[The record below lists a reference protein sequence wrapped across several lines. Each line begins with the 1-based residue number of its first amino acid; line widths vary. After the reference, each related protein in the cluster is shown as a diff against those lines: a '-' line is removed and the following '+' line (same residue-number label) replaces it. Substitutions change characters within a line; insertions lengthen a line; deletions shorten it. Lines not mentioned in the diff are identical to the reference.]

1 MLRGT
6 ISLAAGLALLSVS
19 ELAGLAYL
27 RIVAAV
33 LLVAGAVDIG
43 IAAGRKPRVAGML
56 KRIGGIF
63 SRAAVC
69 VAAAVLAA
77 PVLTVLI
84 GSLAGAATQLFN
96 ANSVIDMPLV
106 ITGGVVGLL
115 LLTATLTALVVGI
128 GAILGKAPDQ
138 AAEEKV

>member
-6 ISLAAGLALLSVS
+6 ISLAAGLALLFVS
-19 ELAGLAYL
+19 ELAGLASL

-33 LLVAGAVDIG
+33 LLAAGAVDIG
-43 IAAGRKPRVAGML
+43 VAAGRKPRLAGML

-63 SRAAVC
+63 SRTAVC
-69 VAAAVLAA
+69 VAAAVLVA

-96 ANSVIDMPLV
+96 SNSVINMPLV
-106 ITGGVVGLL
+106 ITGGAVGLL
-115 LLTATLTALVVGI
+115 LLTVTLMALVIGI

-138 AAEEKV
+138 APKEKV